1 MNGCEL
7 IASISAFASLLASRL
22 SDSELALTAAVF
34 TQLGD
39 TLATLSVQKELCQS
53 AKQAGQERENGGTE
67 EDGVNSLSNRSG

>member
-7 IASISAFASLLASRL
+7 TASISALASLLASRL

-39 TLATLSVQKELCQS
+39 TLATLSVQKSICKESEQR
-53 AKQAGQERENGGTE
+53 AGDKTE
-67 EDGVNSLSNRSG
+67 AG